1 MTLAIF
7 FIRFITVAK
16 TDMTLAIFFM
26 TLAMAIFIRFI
37 TVTKTQIF
45 SFSVYSPADSGSA
58 SRTGAVPTACRFTYQ
73 IFHAKQHPV
82 ESDTG
87 QQ

>member
-1 MTLAIF
+1 MTSQRHRFFRFLFIPLLILA
-7 FIRFITVAK
+7 V
-16 TDMTLAIFFM
+16 L
-26 TLAMAIFIRFI
+26 L
-37 TVTKTQIF
+37 
-45 SFSVYSPADSGSA
+45 
-58 SRTGAVPTACRFTYQ
+58 RTGAVPTACRFTYQ